1 MTDLA
6 RVLLDL
12 VAVLDRLGI
21 VYAVMGGVAV
31 RAYGLPRATYDV
43 DVTISIDRSRLPEL
57 YAAIEEVGYTVPEP
71 FLKGWVDQVSGM
83 PLVKFRLY
91 LDGRGIDVDV
101 FLGESEFQK
110 NLLDRRQH
118 HVAERTDLWL
128 VSPED
133 LILLKLIAGRPR
145 DLGDI
150 QDVLLAH
157 GGLDSAYMR
166 RWGKELNIL
175 QALERMLDEA
185 GVT

>member
-6 RVLLDL
+6 RVLMDL

-21 VYAVMGGVAV
+21 VYAVMGGIAV

-57 YAAIEEVGYTVPEP
+57 YAAIEKVGYTVPEP
-71 FLKGWVDQVSGM
+71 FLTGWIDQVSGM

-91 LDGRGIDVDV
+91 LEGRGIDVDV
-101 FLGESEFQK
+101 FLAESEFQK
-110 NLLDRRQH
+110 NLLDRRRR

-145 DLGDI
+145 DLADV
-150 QDVLLAH
+150 QDVFLAQ
-157 GGLDSAYMR
+157 GGLDTAYMR
-166 RWGKELNIL
+166 RWAEELNIRE
-175 QALERMLDEA
+175 ALDRMLTEA
-185 GVT
+185 GI